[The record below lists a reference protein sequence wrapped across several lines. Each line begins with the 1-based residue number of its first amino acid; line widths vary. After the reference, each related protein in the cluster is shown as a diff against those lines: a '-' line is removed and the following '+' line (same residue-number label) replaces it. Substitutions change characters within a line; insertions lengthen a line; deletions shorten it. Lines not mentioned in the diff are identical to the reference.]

1 MAIKSFKKAVRED
14 VWLKIAISGTS
25 GSGKTY
31 TALRLATGIAKEGDS
46 EIAFISSE
54 KTRTLYY
61 ADKFNYDVLE
71 LEDYTPEEYV
81 EAINAA
87 VSSGYKI
94 IIIDSLSHG
103 WQKLNDMHS
112 KMPGNSFQNW
122 GRLKPRWASL
132 MRAILSAPAHMIV
145 CSRAKTEWSMEEKN
159 GKTTPTK
166 VGLGTE
172 GDKQADYEYTVA
184 FMLQQ
189 GSHIASVDN
198 GGKDNTGLYDGRYEM
213 LTEDDGVKLYK
224 WANSGQAPASIPKFN
239 EGSESDDDK
248 LLNIKKEIILMCT
261 KLGGSKNTELMSTL
275 KKFSTSGNPNAIKE
289 VSVANECLEALNNLN
304 PITEETNE

>member
-1 MAIKSFKKAVRED
+1 MAIKSFKKAVREN

-25 GSGKTY
+25 GSGKTF
-31 TALRLATGIAKEGDS
+31 TGLRLGTGIAEEAKS

-61 ADKFNYDVLE
+61 ADKFTYDVLE
-71 LEDYTPEEYV
+71 LEEYTPEEYV
-81 EAINAA
+81 DAINSA
-87 VSSGYKI
+87 VQAGYKV

-122 GRLKPRWASL
+122 GRLKPRWAKL
-132 MRAILSAPAHMIV
+132 MQTILSAPAHMIV
-145 CSRAKTEWSMEEKN
+145 CSRAKTEWSMEEIN
-159 GKTTPTK
+159 GKTTPKK

-189 GSHIASVDN
+189 GTHIASVDN
-198 GGKDNTGLYDGRYEM
+198 GGKDNTGLYDGKYEM
-213 LTEDDGVKLYK
+213 LTEEDGKKLYK
-224 WANSGQAPASIPKFN
+224 WANSGESPASIPKFT
-239 EGSESDDDK
+239 EDIDSTEDE
-248 LLNIKKEIILMCT
+248 LPTIKKEIISLCS
-261 KLGGSKNTELMSTL
+261 KLGGSKNTELMTTL
-275 KKFSTSGNPNAIKE
+275 KKFIASGNPNGIKE
-289 VSVANECLEALNNLN
+289 VSVAKECFEALKKIK
-304 PITEETNE
+304 PIE